1 MALSIMR
8 RTSSISVSGVQ
19 VSGWS
24 SITLRD
30 RGVADRAAVVD
41 DRLDHLAEGQHA
53 DQLAVVHD
61 DQRADVVL
69 GHRR

>member
-1 MALSIMR
+1 MR

-24 SITLRD
+24 SITLCTR
-30 RGVADRAAVVD
+30 VVPSAPPLLD
-41 DRLDHLAEGQHA
+41 DRLDHFAEGEHA

-69 GHRR
+69 RT